1 MLYDAE
7 MSTQLRMAAAHA
19 PKSVLIG
26 CLLIALL
33 AGTGCRKSPLP
44 SDAPRSPYER
54 YDALRGQTVP
64 KTVTDSFGREQPN
77 LRGRLGQGG

>member
-1 MLYDAE
+1 MP
-7 MSTQLRMAAAHA
+7 TQLRTAANLLPTPRMLGVLMA
-19 PKSVLIG
+19 
-26 CLLIALL
+26 CLLVGL
-33 AGTGCRKSPLP
+33 GTTGCRKSPLP